1 MTLSL
6 LFNVVDVKDGNFYVV
21 VWQTTTKNATVLKY
35 VPHVQHDYFSS
46 FNQSDHCFLALSLL
60 SPCLRPCLN
69 SLINFMKQR
78 LGADESYVDGYVKS
92 VFHHFHGILW
102 LLHKVKAILF
112 T

>member
-1 MTLSL
+1 MLKMEISRCRLADYDKECYSTKVRAARAAR
-6 LFNVVDVKDGNFYVV
+6 LFF
-21 VWQTTTKNATVLKY
+21 LI
-35 VPHVQHDYFSS
+35 
-46 FNQSDHCFLALSLL
+46 NQSDHCFLALSLL

-92 VFHHFHGILW
+92 VFHDFHGILW
-102 LLHKVKAILF
+102 LLRKVKAILF